1 MDRLVDVLEPVGAG
15 IDQRDAEALAGLVTG
30 LARNRHAAGGG
41 NRFEADG
48 DVDVVAEHLVLVGH
62 HVAHVDAHA
71 ELHEAVGGKV
81 MVSFRHQHLHRDRR
95 LDGADD
101 AGKFQQEAVAGVLHQ
116 AAAMIEDDRIDR
128 GSMGLERGMRARLV
142 GPHHAGVAG
151 DVSADDGC

>member
-1 MDRLVDVLEPVGAG
+1 MP
-15 IDQRDAEALAGLVTG
+15 
-30 LARNRHAAGGG
+30 
-41 NRFEADG
+41 
-48 DVDVVAEHLVLVGH
+48 
-62 HVAHVDAHA
+62 

-81 MVSFRHQHLHRDRR
+81 LVSFRHHHLHRDGR

-128 GSMGLERGMRARLV
+128 GPMRLERGVRSRLV

-151 DVSADDGC
+151 DVGADDGC